1 MPKLP
6 IVKPKDVIGALEKV
20 GFYFA
25 RQKGSHRLYKKD
37 KYRVTISFHTKDMNP
52 KTLKHVIA
60 QSGLTLEEFIKLF

>member
-6 IVKPKDVIGALEKV
+6 RVKPREIIAALEKA

-37 KYRVTISFHTKDMNP
+37 RFRVTIAYHNKDMRP
-52 KTLKHVIA
+52 KTLKHVIE
-60 QSGLTLEEFIKLF
+60 QSGLTLEEFIRLL